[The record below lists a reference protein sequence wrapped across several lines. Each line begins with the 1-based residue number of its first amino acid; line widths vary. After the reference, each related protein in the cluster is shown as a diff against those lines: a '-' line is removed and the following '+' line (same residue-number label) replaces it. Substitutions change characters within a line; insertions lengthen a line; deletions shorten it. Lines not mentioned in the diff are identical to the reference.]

1 MNKKIKILIIT
12 TVIVLISI
20 IGIFYGIQSY
30 LASKMQGKLVFEA
43 SYDNGKDI
51 NRIVITSQGG
61 VVNLKQK
68 NGHWHVSDYNDYY
81 ANFEH
86 IKSFL
91 DTINSSNYI
100 AFISSDKNKIKS
112 FYLSDPRKDKE
123 TSGILIQTF
132 IDNKEIDSVIVGFKN
147 KEKNY
152 FIARQSDSPSI
163 WLISGNYDIPTV
175 AKEWLPSYIIKFS
188 EDMVSSIY
196 IDEKSISRRMTM
208 ENFQDRLG
216 INVNADWLLH
226 TLTSLEARDIMH
238 ETDFHQKFS
247 QVKPSKVYRINTFYG
262 LIIELSLF
270 NVDNQ
275 DVWGYIN
282 LLTDNLVHNQ
292 VRDYIRDNNFL
303 YNGWYFKLSSLQKVF
318 LMNYRLL

>member
-132 IDNKEIDSVIVGFKN
+132 IDNK
-147 KEKNY
+147 
-152 FIARQSDSPSI
+152 
-163 WLISGNYDIPTV
+163 
-175 AKEWLPSYIIKFS
+175 
-188 EDMVSSIY
+188 
-196 IDEKSISRRMTM
+196 
-208 ENFQDRLG
+208 
-216 INVNADWLLH
+216 
-226 TLTSLEARDIMH
+226 
-238 ETDFHQKFS
+238 
-247 QVKPSKVYRINTFYG
+247 
-262 LIIELSLF
+262 
-270 NVDNQ
+270 
-275 DVWGYIN
+275 
-282 LLTDNLVHNQ
+282 
-292 VRDYIRDNNFL
+292 
-303 YNGWYFKLSSLQKVF
+303 
-318 LMNYRLL
+318 